1 MVCVWPDKKT
11 MTEQQLL
18 LEDSR
23 RLTGPNMFG
32 PDAGAIIDV
41 LIDGFD
47 KQTVINCW
55 QQELRRLLTLL
66 GWQSERDFHRQYA
79 AGASLGFTAPIDVLY
94 AATEVNEVAWQRTV
108 NHFNNEPQEPLEP
121 QVEKLLVMVKEE
133 ANPALL
139 ALQAAA
145 KTHDVRFL
153 SDDDHV
159 SIGYGAGCQV
169 FPVNNIPDASHI
181 DWTSIASVPLAL
193 VTGTNG
199 KSTTVRLAAHVI
211 KTAGIKCGI
220 TSTDYI
226 RIDEQILDTGDY
238 SGPGGARTLLRHPET
253 EMALLEVARGGM
265 LRRGL
270 GVNQALCAAITNVAA
285 DHLGDYGIDTVDDM
299 IEAKFVVRQ
308 ALNNH
313 QDLILNADDQGV
325 VKMAATLPNQLV
337 WFSWDV
343 DNPVVLQHISKGGKA
358 TYVEDGVIHYHDPA
372 ADQPTIKIIAVEDI
386 PITMSGAAKHNV
398 HNALAVVA
406 MMFAMGI
413 EVGVIQ
419 SGLKTFASSP
429 ENNPGRGNLFTY
441 NDFKVLVDFAHNEHG
456 LAAMATTL
464 KNMPANRR
472 LLLIGQAGDRD
483 DALIKG
489 LVKSGLM
496 ADPDCLVICELRDYL
511 RGRKP
516 GEVPVLIEQFALEL
530 GMKKSQ
536 IIQAD
541 SPLEGTKKALDWARS
556 GDVLLI
562 LSLTQRDEVIQLLQ
576 KNQ

>member
-1 MVCVWPDKKT
+1 
-11 MTEQQLL
+11 
-18 LEDSR
+18 
-23 RLTGPNMFG
+23 MFG

-41 LIDGFD
+41 LIKGHD
-47 KQTVINCW
+47 KKVVVDHWRSEIKP
-55 QQELRRLLTLL
+55 LLSLL
-66 GWQSERDFHRQYA
+66 GWQSERVFSREYA

-108 NHFNNEPQEPLEP
+108 NHFNGDRQPPLKD
-121 QVEKLLVMVKEE
+121 QVEQLEKMIIDE

-145 KTHDVRFL
+145 KKHDVRFL
-153 SDDDHV
+153 SDDDFV
-159 SIGYGAGCQV
+159 SVGYGAGCQV
-169 FPVNNIPDASHI
+169 FPVNKIPDSQTI
-181 DWTSIASVPLAL
+181 DWSSITSVPLAL

-226 RIDEQILDTGDY
+226 RIGEQILDTGDY
-238 SGPGGARTLLRHPET
+238 SGPGGARTLLRHPDT
-253 EMALLEVARGGM
+253 EVAILEVARGGM

-270 GVNQALCAAITNVAA
+270 GVNQAMCAVITNVAA
-285 DHLGDYGIDTVDDM
+285 DHLGDYGMDTVSDM

-313 QDLILNADDQGV
+313 QDLILNADDAGV
-325 VKMAATLPNQLV
+325 VAMAKNIPNQLV
-337 WFSWDV
+337 WFSWEAN
-343 DNPVVLQHISKGGKA
+343 NPVVAQHLSQGGKA
-358 TYVEDGVIHYHDPA
+358 VYVDGGVIYYHDA
-372 ADQPTIKIIAVEDI
+372 ANGKIGITAVADV

-398 HNALAVVA
+398 HNSLAVVA
-406 MMFAMGI
+406 MMYALGI
-413 EVGVIQ
+413 KTAAIKK
-419 SGLKTFASSP
+419 GLCTFDSSP

-441 NDFKVLVDFAHNEHG
+441 RDFQVLVDFAHNEHG

-483 DALIKG
+483 NELIKG
-489 LVKSGLM
+489 LVKSGLQ
-496 ADPDCLVICELRDYL
+496 ADPDCLVVCELADYL
-511 RGRKP
+511 RGRQP
-516 GEVPVLIEQFALEL
+516 GEVPALIEQFALEL
-530 GMKKSQ
+530 GMKQQQ
-536 IIQAD
+536 IIHAD
-541 SPLEGTKKALDWARS
+541 SPLEGAQKALDWAQK
-556 GDVLLI
+556 GDVLLL
-562 LSLTQRDEVIQLLQ
+562 LSLTQREEVIELLQ